1 MKPIVAIVGR
11 PNVGKSTLFNQII
24 NRRLSIVH
32 DSPGVTRDRI
42 YADAEWLGRQF
53 TLVDTGGL
61 EPYSKEVIP
70 ALMRQQTEV
79 AIDMANV
86 IIFVT
91 DAQAGMLASDL
102 QVADMLRKCKKPV
115 VLAVNKADNDETEIA
130 QYEFYNLDIGEP
142 YAISSLHKRG
152 FGDLLDQVVSYFP
165 EEEDEP
171 GENEPVKVA
180 VLGRPNAGKSSF
192 VNAILGSERVLVSD
206 IPGTTRDAVDTPF
219 EYNGKPYILIDTA
232 GLARKRT
239 VTEDID
245 YYSTLRSM
253 AAVERAD
260 IGVIMIDAD
269 RGVAEQ
275 DAKITGMFHDAG
287 KPCVLVLN
295 KWDLVDKDTHTIEEY
310 KKDLYSVLS
319 FVTYAPCVTISAK
332 TGQRVKQV
340 MELVE
345 SVREQSMRRI
355 STGVLNDAIRQATI
369 LTEPPTKNGKQLKI
383 YFATQ
388 VSVNPPTFVLQ
399 INSTELFHF
408 SYERF
413 LINHL
418 RRTFGFDNV
427 PLKIIARGKGEN
439 DDGKA

>member
-24 NRRLSIVH
+24 NRRLSIVY
-32 DSPGVTRDRI
+32 DTPGVTRDRI
-42 YADAEWLGRQF
+42 YADAEWLGKQF

-70 ALMRQQTEV
+70 SLMRQQTQV

-91 DAQAGMLASDL
+91 DAQSGMLASDL
-102 QVADMLRKCKKPV
+102 QVADMLRKSHKPV
-115 VLAVNKADNDETEIA
+115 VLAVNKADNEETEVS

-142 YAISSLHKRG
+142 YPISSLHKRG
-152 FGDLLDQVVSYFP
+152 FGDLLDAVISYFP
-165 EEEDEP
+165 EESEYDA
-171 GENEPVKVA
+171 ENQTVKVA

-192 VNAILGSERVLVSD
+192 VNALLGSERVLVSE

-232 GLARKRT
+232 GIARKRSIT
-239 VTEDID
+239 DDID

-295 KWDLVDKDTHTIEEY
+295 KWDLIEKDTHTFEEY
-310 KKDLYSVLS
+310 KKDLYNTLS
-319 FVTYAPCVTISAK
+319 FVQYAPCVAISAK

-340 MELVE
+340 MDLVE
-345 SVREQSMRRI
+345 KIHEQATMRI
-355 STGVLNDAIRQATI
+355 TTGVLNDAIRQATI

-388 VSVNPPTFVLQ
+388 VAIQPPTFVLSV
-399 INSTELFHF
+399 NSSELFHF

-413 LINHL
+413 IINHL
-418 RRTFGFDNV
+418 RRTFGFDMV
-427 PLKIIARGKGEN
+427 PIKIIPKGKGEE
-439 DDGKA
+439 

>member
-11 PNVGKSTLFNQII
+11 PNVGKSLLFNQII
-24 NRRLSIVH
+24 NKRLSIVH

-42 YADAEWLGRQF
+42 YADAEWLGKEF

-61 EPYSKEVIP
+61 EPFTKELIP

-86 IIFVT
+86 IIFVV

-102 QVADMLRKCKKPV
+102 QVADMLRKSKKPV
-115 VLAVNKADNDETEIA
+115 VLCVNKSDNEEHEIA
-130 QYEFYNLDIGEP
+130 QYEFYNLDIGMP
-142 YAISSLHKRG
+142 YPVSALHKRG
-152 FGDLLDQVVSYFP
+152 FGDLLDAVTDYFP
-165 EEEDEP
+165 EEEHEK
-171 GENEPVKVA
+171 GENAPVHVA

-192 VNAILGSERVLVSD
+192 VNALLGDERVLVSE
-206 IPGTTRDAVDTPF
+206 IAGTTRDAVDTPF
-219 EYNGKPYILIDTA
+219 EFNGKPYVLIDTA
-232 GLARKRT
+232 GLVRKRSVDT
-239 VTEDID
+239 DID

-260 IGVIMIDAD
+260 IGIIMIDAD

-295 KWDLVDKDTHTIEEY
+295 KWDLIDKDTHTIEEY
-310 KKDLYSVLS
+310 KKTLYDTLS
-319 FVTYAPCVTISAK
+319 FVQYAPCITISAK

-340 MELVE
+340 MQLVE
-345 SVREQSMRRI
+345 EIHEQSTKRI
-355 STGVLNDAIRQATI
+355 TTGVLNDALRQATI
-369 LTEPPTKNGKQLKI
+369 LTEPPSKNGRQLKI
-383 YFATQ
+383 YFGTQ
-388 VSVNPPTFVLQ
+388 VSVQPPTFVLSV
-399 INSTELFHF
+399 NSTELFHF
-408 SYERF
+408 SYERY

-418 RRTFGFDNV
+418 RRTFGFDMV
-427 PLKIIARGKGEN
+427 PIKIIAKGKGEEQ
-439 DDGKA
+439 

>member
-11 PNVGKSTLFNQII
+11 PNVGKSALFNQII
-24 NRRLSIVH
+24 NKRLSIVH

-42 YADAEWLGRQF
+42 YADAEWLGKAF

-61 EPYSKEVIP
+61 EPFSKEVIP

-79 AIDMANV
+79 AIDMATV
-86 IIFVT
+86 IIFVV
-91 DAQAGMLASDL
+91 DAQTGMLASDL
-102 QVADMLRKCKKPV
+102 QVAEMLRKSKKPV
-115 VLAVNKADNDETEIA
+115 VLCVNKSDNEEADIA

-142 YAISSLHKRG
+142 YPVSALHKRG
-152 FGDLLDQVVSYFP
+152 FGELLDAVTAFFP
-165 EEEDEP
+165 EEDEQES
-171 GENEPVKVA
+171 ENAPVKVA

-192 VNAILGSERVLVSD
+192 VNALLGDERVLVSD

-219 EYNGKPYILIDTA
+219 EYKGKPYILIDTA
-232 GLARKRT
+232 GITRKRSIND
-239 VTEDID
+239 DID

-295 KWDLVDKDTHTIEEY
+295 KWDLIEKDTHTIEEY
-310 KKDLYSVLS
+310 RKNLYDTLS
-319 FVTYAPCVTISAK
+319 FVQYAPCVTISAK
-332 TGQRVKQV
+332 TGQRVHNV
-340 MELVE
+340 MDLVE
-345 SVREQSMRRI
+345 QIYEQATKRVT
-355 STGVLNDAIRQATI
+355 TGVLNDAIRQATI
-369 LTEPPTKNGKQLKI
+369 LTEPPTKNGRQLKI

-388 VSVNPPTFVLQ
+388 VAVQPPTFVLSV
-399 INSTELFHF
+399 NSTELFHF
-408 SYERF
+408 SYERY
-413 LINHL
+413 IMNHL
-418 RRTFGFDNV
+418 RRTFGFDLV
-427 PLKIIARGKGEN
+427 PIKIVAKGKGEES
-439 DDGKA
+439 

>member
-24 NRRLSIVH
+24 NKRLSIVH

-42 YADAEWLGRQF
+42 YADAEWLGKQF

-79 AIDMANV
+79 AIDMATV
-86 IIFVT
+86 IIFVV

-102 QVADMLRKCKKPV
+102 QVAEMLRKSKKPV

-142 YAISSLHKRG
+142 YPVSSLHKRG
-152 FGDLLDQVVSYFP
+152 FGELLDAVISYFP
-165 EEEDEP
+165 DDSSQSED
-171 GENEPVKVA
+171 NEPVKVA

-192 VNAILGSERVLVSD
+192 VNALLGSERVLVSD

-219 EYNGKPYILIDTA
+219 EFNGKPYILIDTA
-232 GLARKRT
+232 GIARKRSI
-239 VTEDID
+239 TEDID

-295 KWDLVDKDTHTIEEY
+295 KWDLVNKDTHTFEEY
-310 KKDLYSVLS
+310 KKDLYNTLS
-319 FVTYAPCVTISAK
+319 FVQYAPCVTISAK

-345 SVREQSMRRI
+345 KIHEQSVKRI

-388 VSVNPPTFVLQ
+388 VAVQPPTFVLSV
-399 INSTELFHF
+399 NSTELFHF

-413 LINHL
+413 IINYL
-418 RRTFGFDNV
+418 RRTFEFDMV
-427 PLKIIARGKGEN
+427 PIKIIPRGKGE
-439 DDGKA
+439 D